1 MDSNTIEFGKSGE
14 NQAAEYLKS
23 MGYTIIEQNWRM
35 GKYEIDII
43 AENDCDILFV
53 EVKTRSGFEI
63 PVDKAVRAQQKLNI
77 IKSANAYINYTQT
90 LKEPRF
96 DLITIFG
103 IGTKSRLSHIE
114 SCFYPTLLSNRTL

>member
-1 MDSNTIEFGKSGE
+1 MESNTIEFGKTGE

-53 EVKTRSGFEI
+53 EVKTDRGLKFRWTKRCGRNKNSTLS
-63 PVDKAVRAQQKLNI
+63 KA
-77 IKSANAYINYTQT
+77 
-90 LKEPRF
+90 
-96 DLITIFG
+96 
-103 IGTKSRLSHIE
+103 
-114 SCFYPTLLSNRTL
+114 PTLISTTPKP

>member
-1 MDSNTIEFGKSGE
+1 MKENTFEKGKSGE
-14 NQAAEYLKS
+14 SQAIEYLKS
-23 MGYTIIEQNWRM
+23 IGYTILEKNWRM

-43 AENDCDILFV
+43 AENDTDILFI

-63 PVDKAVRAQQKLNI
+63 PIDRALRAQQKLNI
-77 IKSANAYINYTQT
+77 IKSANAYINKVNS

-103 IGTKSRLSHIE
+103 FGNKSRLSHIE
-114 SCFYPTLLSNRTL
+114 SCFYPTLLSARSL